1 MSNISKEQKFHSLLY
16 SALYRYVE
24 NNDTKFSEVTIEKD
38 VEGRRADIHLES
50 NLTGSLVIEVKRDD
64 ISPYDKDVIKQAR
77 DYTRD
82 IGADF
87 FATCNSNDFY
97 LFNYTDEID
106 LQNVPY
112 NYANLRPINLSD
124 TDLDGFVPQLLASI
138 DHLYQH
144 GRLPEQEKKEQVVGL
159 LRTFHS
165 TIWPA
170 YKELAQQKYKSNEAF
185 INSALHVSIN
195 S

>member
-1 MSNISKEQKFHSLLY
+1 MSDTLKEQKFHSLLY

-24 NNDTKFSEVTIEKD
+24 NNDTSFSEVRIEKSI
-38 VEGRRADIHLES
+38 EGRRADIYLDS
-50 NLTGSLVIEVKRDD
+50 NLIASLVIEVKQDD

-77 DYTRD
+77 DYAED

-97 LFNYTDEID
+97 LFNYSDEIE
-106 LQNVPY
+106 LQDIPY
-112 NYANLRPINLSD
+112 NYANLRQINLSD
-124 TDLDGFVPQLLASI
+124 PNLDGFIPQLLSAI
-138 DHLYQH
+138 NHLHQR
-144 GRLPEQEKKEQVVGL
+144 GELPDQDKKEQVVGM

-170 YKELAQQKYKSNEAF
+170 YKELAQEK
-185 INSALHVSIN
+185 
-195 S
+195 

>member
-1 MSNISKEQKFHSLLY
+1 MSGTPKEQKFHSLLY

-38 VEGRRADIHLES
+38 VEGRRADIHLDS

-64 ISPYDKDVIKQAR
+64 VSPYDKDVMKQAR

-97 LFNYTDEID
+97 LFNYNGEVE

-112 NYANLRPINLSD
+112 NYANLR
-124 TDLDGFVPQLLASI
+124 
-138 DHLYQH
+138 
-144 GRLPEQEKKEQVVGL
+144 
-159 LRTFHS
+159 
-165 TIWPA
+165 
-170 YKELAQQKYKSNEAF
+170 
-185 INSALHVSIN
+185 
-195 S
+195 